1 MADRIFTVNVSALP
15 IDDLRRADR
24 ALRGMDRPA
33 IELADIARPIPP
45 LLADLYANLSAEI
58 ESRTAPRRTAI
69 FTLIQGYLE
78 ELNKYTSVQFPPG
91 AGDAE
96 LGRVWPVLRQAVKV
110 LRQAHSIPRWVR
122 LPECPA
128 ACG

>member
-1 MADRIFTVNVSALP
+1 MSDRIVTVNLSALP

-24 ALRGMDRPA
+24 ALAEIDRPA
-33 IELADIARPIPP
+33 MELAEIDRLRP
-45 LLADLYANLSAEI
+45 LLLMDLCAGLRAEI
-58 ESRTAPRRTAI
+58 ESRTTPRRTAI

-78 ELNKYTSVQFPPG
+78 ELNKYTSVQFPPN

-110 LRQAHSIPRWVR
+110 LRQAHSIREAPK
-122 LPECPA
+122 PQ
-128 ACG
+128 